1 LTWGPPQ
8 AYKLTEWEKE
18 GTPVI
23 RLQNLTGS
31 GKDYYFS
38 NLKLPKRQYCEYG
51 DLLYM
56 WSATFGPY
64 IWKGERAI
72 YHYHIW
78 KVTCDEI
85 NITKLFLYHLLEYQT
100 SSWMGISNGMG
111 ILHVTN
117 HTEFKDSPVGRIP
130 KGWDI
135 CLLDSIARRGSGHT
149 PDKKHPEYWDGG
161 IKWVSLAD
169 SFRLDTR
176 YICET
181 DKNISDLG
189 IKNSSAVL
197 HPKGTVIISRD
208 AGIGKSTTLGSDMA
222 VSQHFI
228 AWVCSKKLN
237 NFFLYYLLQLWK
249 PKFEAVAI
257 GSTIKTIG
265 LPYFKKLKI
274 PVPCVEEQQKIVST
288 LTSIDNNIEAK
299 QKKLAQT
306 KSLKKAL
313 MQDLLTGK
321 VRVKV

>member
-1 LTWGPPQ
+1 MEDMSLLLPPLPEQKKIAAILTSVDE
-8 AYKLTEWEKE
+8 AIEKQE
-18 GTPVI
+18 AQI
-23 RLQNLTGS
+23 AKLQNL
-31 GKDYYFS
+31 K
-38 NLKLPKRQYCEYG
+38 KAMMQE
-51 DLLYM
+51 LL
-56 WSATFGPY
+56 T
-64 IWKGERAI
+64 KGI
-72 YHYHIW
+72 
-78 KVTCDEI
+78 
-85 NITKLFLYHLLEYQT
+85 
-100 SSWMGISNGMG
+100 G
-111 ILHVTN
+111 